1 MQIYRKT
8 NHGKK
13 AKFYTIDM
21 VDHRGV
27 RQRFPGVADQDLS
40 NSMGV
45 SIQKLIRCKGVETPD
60 QTTLYWVSV
69 MPVRL
74 RNRLIEVGLLD
85 AKRAGQTLED
95 YITEYEDPSA
105 HPKVK
110 KADSTQVSMQAN
122 RLRRICTGCGF
133 KGWMDVVLHADK
145 VDSWLREQED
155 FTANTRGCYIKVF
168 RWFCA
173 WMIEKGYADSMP
185 KGLTKSREVDVQPY
199 AAMEESEYLLLLET
213 TAKAGESY
221 GLSGPARAIL
231 YRLAFDTGLRRGELA
246 ALRVRDVNIK
256 QRTVTVAG
264 IDCKDSIKAVQTI
277 TEGTAAILKDYIK
290 GKTPDVRLFDRKT
303 LRRRSSKTLD
313 TAALSDTK
321 TADMLRDDLDAAR
334 KAWIDDAKEP
344 DLRQEREQSEFL
356 QAEGERGK
364 IVFHS
369 LRHTC
374 ASSLAAKGV
383 HPSVAQSILRH
394 KDVNL
399 TMSRYTH
406 VLHESQ
412 VQAINSLGEVYTVN
426 QQVRTGT
433 DETAENVG
441 QNVGHNVGQ
450 TGDDC
455 GHKRKPRLG
464 FQAKNA
470 VSNEGE
476 GARTLNLRID
486 SPMTISHKDMQD
498 KDLRDDPKTCGTKCG
513 TVDDPRLMK
522 IMAAWNR
529 LDEAMKQ
536 VMMKLIQ

>member
-1 MQIYRKT
+1 MQIYRQVY
-8 NHGKK
+8 HGKESK
-13 AKFYTIDM
+13 KYTIDLL
-21 VDHRGV
+21 DHKGIR
-27 RQRFPGVADQDLS
+27 RRFPGVADQDLS

-45 SIQKLIRCKGVETPD
+45 SIQKLIRAHDANESPD
-60 QTTLYWVSV
+60 TTTLYWVSK
-69 MPVRL
+69 MPSTL
-74 RNRLIEVGLLD
+74 RNRLIEIGLLD
-85 AKRAGQTLED
+85 AKRAGKSMED
-95 YITEYEDPSA
+95 YIVEYEDPSA

-110 KADSTQVSMQAN
+110 KKDSSQISMQAN
-122 RLRRICTGCGF
+122 RLRRICTGCKF
-133 KGWMDVVLHADK
+133 VTWMDVVLHADK
-145 VDSWLREQED
+145 LDSWLREQDD
-155 FTANTRGCYIKVF
+155 FSDNTRGCYIKVF
-168 RWFCA
+168 RWFCS

-185 KGLTKSREVDVQPY
+185 KGLTKGREVDVQSY
-199 AAMEESEYLLLLET
+199 AAMEEAEYLWLLEM

-246 ALRVRDVNIK
+246 AVRVRDVNIK
-256 QRTVTVAG
+256 QRTITVAG
-264 IDCKDSIKAVQTI
+264 VDCKDGIKAVQTI
-277 TEGTAAILKDYIK
+277 TEGTAAILKDYMK

-334 KAWIDDAKEP
+334 KAWIGKAVNQDD
-344 DLRQEREQSEFL
+344 RQEREQSEFL
-356 QAEGERGK
+356 KADGERGK

-369 LRHTC
+369 LRHTT
-374 ASSLAAKGV
+374 ASALAAKGV

-412 VQAINSLGEVYTVN
+412 VQAVNSLGEVYEKN
-426 QQVRTGT
+426 NSQVKTGT
-433 DETAENVG
+433 DEAADGEVLGGPNFQG
-441 QNVGHNVGQ
+441 QFQGH
-450 TGDDC
+450 TGGKLVDIG

-470 VSNEGE
+470 VSSEGE

-486 SPMTISHKDMQD
+486 SPM
-498 KDLRDDPKTCGTKCG
+498 L
-513 TVDDPRLMK
+513 
-522 IMAAWNR
+522 
-529 LDEAMKQ
+529 
-536 VMMKLIQ
+536 